1 MLPTLPSFHKLDPQR
16 LDVRRIQL
24 EGYLKTITS
33 EEFLSDHLHVLGQVI
48 LFLSEGEYERQSTEL
63 KRMVSITPSTHTP
76 THTHTH
82 SPPPHTYTHSPPS
95 TLHTHTHTPH
105 PPHFTHTHS
114 PPSQVNTLL
123 NPLKRVATLT
133 RGALKSSG
141 QSSSKMS
148 PVTVKKQPS
157 SETPKPPGEEV
168 KSCN

>member
-48 LFLSEGEYERQSTEL
+48 LFLLEGEYERQNTEL
-63 KRMVSITPSTHTP
+63 KKMVSITPP
-76 THTHTH
+76 H
-82 SPPPHTYTHSPPS
+82 S
-95 TLHTHTHTPH
+95 HTHTHTP
-105 PPHFTHTHS
+105 THS
-114 PPSQVNTLL
+114 PPSQANTLL
-123 NPLKRVATLT
+123 NPLKRVAMLT

-141 QSSSKMS
+141 RSSSKMS

-157 SETPKPPGEEV
+157 SEAPKPPGEEV